1 MIYFYFFFLY
11 FKAGETTVSKK
22 VFFDIKI
29 GGEKVGRIVFG
40 LFMETNPKTAENFYQ
55 LAVGTP
61 GFGYKGSKFHRVIKD
76 FMIQG
81 KFVFNS
87 FNFLL
92 ISDVN
97 WPLSRLPISVTA
109 FYLLVLLEL

>member
-1 MIYFYFFFLY
+1 MFFFLY

-22 VFFDIKI
+22 VFFDITI

-81 KFVFNS
+81 KFFSILSTSCEFFMLTGPIKVTNICNS
-87 FNFLL
+87 FLFFSTAWPW
-92 ISDVN
+92 IVN
-97 WPLSRLPISVTA
+97 
-109 FYLLVLLEL
+109 